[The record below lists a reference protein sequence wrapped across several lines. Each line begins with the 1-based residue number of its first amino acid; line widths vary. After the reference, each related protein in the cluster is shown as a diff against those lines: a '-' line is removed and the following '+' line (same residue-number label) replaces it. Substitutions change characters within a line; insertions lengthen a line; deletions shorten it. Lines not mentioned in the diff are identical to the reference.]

1 MSEITLLAEVTA
13 FLRQPHG
20 QFIAGQR
27 EAGRGAPFAVI
38 NPATGRAIAE
48 VTAADS
54 DQADRAMESA
64 RQAFSQWR
72 DMLMLARGALLL
84 KLADTLAEHREAL
97 AQLESLCSGKTITL
111 ARMLEL
117 DQSVA
122 FLRYFAGWGGKV
134 TGETLDVSL
143 PSMAGEKY
151 TAFTRRQPLG
161 VVVGIVPWNF
171 SIMIAIWKLAV
182 ALACGCTI
190 VLKPSEYTPLT
201 LLRVAELAKAVGIPD
216 GVINVVN
223 GAGGEI
229 AQRLITY
236 LACAKVSFTG
246 SVATGEKV
254 QQSASASGKRVTL
267 ELGKNAALFLDD
279 LTPEAMVN
287 GIIEAGYLN
296 QGQICAAA
304 ERFYLPQGKLDA
316 VLALLKDKLSAFAP
330 GSPLDER
337 TLMGPLANRQQYDKV
352 LRLIQTA
359 RDEGDTIV
367 CGGEALPGEGYFL
380 QPTAVKV
387 RSEESTLMREETFGP
402 VCSFIGYRS
411 EEEALARINSS
422 PYGLAASVWSDNIRQ
437 ALRYSEAI
445 EAGIVWVNMHTFLDP
460 AVPFGGMKGSGIGRE
475 FGSAFIDDYTELKSV
490 MVRDQSPFSDIAL
503 SCVALRQIGNTLCAF
518 WPATWAVHGI
528 ASGTLFPSRILLSPP
543 NPPLP

>member
-1 MSEITLLAEVTA
+1 
-13 FLRQPHG
+13 
-20 QFIAGQR
+20 
-27 EAGRGAPFAVI
+27 
-38 NPATGRAIAE
+38 
-48 VTAADS
+48 
-54 DQADRAMESA
+54 
-64 RQAFSQWR
+64 
-72 DMLMLARGALLL
+72 
-84 KLADTLAEHREAL
+84 
-97 AQLESLCSGKTITL
+97 
-111 ARMLEL
+111 
-117 DQSVA
+117 
-122 FLRYFAGWGGKV
+122 
-134 TGETLDVSL
+134 
-143 PSMAGEKY
+143 
-151 TAFTRRQPLG
+151 
-161 VVVGIVPWNF
+161 
-171 SIMIAIWKLAV
+171 
-182 ALACGCTI
+182 
-190 VLKPSEYTPLT
+190 PLT

-229 AQRLITY
+229 AQRLITHP
-236 LACAKVSFTG
+236 ACAKVSFTG

-267 ELGKNAALFLDD
+267 ELGGKNAALFLDD

-411 EEEALARINSS
+411 EEEALARINAS

-460 AVPFGGMKGSGIGRE
+460 AVPFGGMKG
-475 FGSAFIDDYTELKSV
+475 
-490 MVRDQSPFSDIAL
+490 
-503 SCVALRQIGNTLCAF
+503 
-518 WPATWAVHGI
+518 
-528 ASGTLFPSRILLSPP
+528 
-543 NPPLP
+543 

>member
-72 DMLMLARGALLL
+72 EMPTLARGALLL

-122 FLRYFAGWGGKV
+122 FLRYFAGWAGKV

-171 SIMIAIWKLAV
+171 SIMIAIWKLAA
-182 ALACGCTI
+182 ALVCGCTI

-229 AQRLITY
+229 AQRLITHP
-236 LACAKVSFTG
+236 ACAKVSFTG

-267 ELGKNAALFLDD
+267 ELGGKNAALFLDD

-296 QGQICAAA
+296 QGQICAA
-304 ERFYLPQGKLDA
+304 EYDK
-316 VLALLKDKLSAFAP
+316 VLRLI
-330 GSPLDER
+330 
-337 TLMGPLANRQQYDKV
+337 QYDKV

-411 EEEALARINSS
+411 EEEALARINAS

-490 MVRDQSPFSDIAL
+490 MVRY
-503 SCVALRQIGNTLCAF
+503 
-518 WPATWAVHGI
+518 
-528 ASGTLFPSRILLSPP
+528 
-543 NPPLP
+543 

>member
-1 MSEITLLAEVTA
+1 MTFFRTIGGGGKPCCDGPTLLKKRVLTMSEITLLAEVTA

-20 QFIAGQR
+20 QFIAGER

-54 DQADRAMESA
+54 DQADRAVESA
-64 RQAFSQWR
+64 RQAFNQWR
-72 DMLMLARGALLL
+72 EMPTLARGTLLL
-84 KLADTLAEHREAL
+84 KLADALAEHREAL

-122 FLRYFAGWGGKV
+122 FLRYFAGWAGKV
-134 TGETLDVSL
+134 TGETLNVSL

-171 SIMIAIWKLAV
+171 SIMIAVWKLAA
-182 ALACGCTI
+182 ALVCGCTI

-229 AQRLITY
+229 AQRLITHP
-236 LACAKVSFTG
+236 ACAKVSFTG

-254 QQSASASGKRVTL
+254 QRSASASGKRVTL
-267 ELGKNAALFLDD
+267 ELGGKNAALFLDD

-287 GIIEAGYLN
+287 GILEAGYLN

-367 CGGEALPGEGYFL
+367 CGGEALPEEGYFL
-380 QPTAVKV
+380 QPTADKV

-402 VCSFIGYRS
+402 VCSFIGYHS
-411 EEEALARINSS
+411 EDEALARINAS
-422 PYGLAASVWSDNIRQ
+422 PYGLASSVWSDNIRL

-490 MVRDQSPFSDIAL
+490 MVRY
-503 SCVALRQIGNTLCAF
+503 
-518 WPATWAVHGI
+518 
-528 ASGTLFPSRILLSPP
+528 
-543 NPPLP
+543 

>member
-1 MSEITLLAEVTA
+1 
-13 FLRQPHG
+13 
-20 QFIAGQR
+20 
-27 EAGRGAPFAVI
+27 
-38 NPATGRAIAE
+38 
-48 VTAADS
+48 
-54 DQADRAMESA
+54 
-64 RQAFSQWR
+64 
-72 DMLMLARGALLL
+72 
-84 KLADTLAEHREAL
+84 
-97 AQLESLCSGKTITL
+97 
-111 ARMLEL
+111 
-117 DQSVA
+117 
-122 FLRYFAGWGGKV
+122 KV

-171 SIMIAIWKLAV
+171 SIMIAIWKLAA
-182 ALACGCTI
+182 ALVCGCTI

-223 GAGGEI
+223 GPGGEI
-229 AQRLITY
+229 AQRLITHP
-236 LACAKVSFTG
+236 ACAKVSFTG

-267 ELGKNAALFLDD
+267 ELGGKNAALFLDD

-359 RDEGDTIV
+359 RDEGDTI
-367 CGGEALPGEGYFL
+367 
-380 QPTAVKV
+380 
-387 RSEESTLMREETFGP
+387 
-402 VCSFIGYRS
+402 
-411 EEEALARINSS
+411 
-422 PYGLAASVWSDNIRQ
+422 
-437 ALRYSEAI
+437 
-445 EAGIVWVNMHTFLDP
+445 
-460 AVPFGGMKGSGIGRE
+460 
-475 FGSAFIDDYTELKSV
+475 
-490 MVRDQSPFSDIAL
+490 
-503 SCVALRQIGNTLCAF
+503 
-518 WPATWAVHGI
+518 
-528 ASGTLFPSRILLSPP
+528 
-543 NPPLP
+543 

>member
-72 DMLMLARGALLL
+72 EMPTLARGALLL

-122 FLRYFAGWGGKV
+122 FLRYFAGWAGKV

-171 SIMIAIWKLAV
+171 SIMIAIWKLA
-182 ALACGCTI
+182 AAPSAAAPSSS
-190 VLKPSEYTPLT
+190 PSEYTPLT

-229 AQRLITY
+229 AQRLITHP
-236 LACAKVSFTG
+236 ACAKVSFTG

-267 ELGKNAALFLDD
+267 ELGEK
-279 LTPEAMVN
+279 
-287 GIIEAGYLN
+287 
-296 QGQICAAA
+296 
-304 ERFYLPQGKLDA
+304 R
-316 VLALLKDKLSAFAP
+316 
-330 GSPLDER
+330 R
-337 TLMGPLANRQQYDKV
+337 
-352 LRLIQTA
+352 
-359 RDEGDTIV
+359 
-367 CGGEALPGEGYFL
+367 
-380 QPTAVKV
+380 
-387 RSEESTLMREETFGP
+387 
-402 VCSFIGYRS
+402 
-411 EEEALARINSS
+411 
-422 PYGLAASVWSDNIRQ
+422 
-437 ALRYSEAI
+437 
-445 EAGIVWVNMHTFLDP
+445 
-460 AVPFGGMKGSGIGRE
+460 AVPR
-475 FGSAFIDDYTELKSV
+475 
-490 MVRDQSPFSDIAL
+490 
-503 SCVALRQIGNTLCAF
+503 
-518 WPATWAVHGI
+518 
-528 ASGTLFPSRILLSPP
+528 
-543 NPPLP
+543 